1 MTMQMV
7 SHARRRAVLIVF
19 VGALAVV
26 PASGQD
32 LPPATGGAPASGE
45 DQPIGRFVV
54 DARGAFPKFT
64 QNATI
69 ASGIGVTAA
78 NLPTRA
84 LGLVAGAHW
93 YPARLGAV
101 TFGIGAEVLLSRAS
115 RTLKPATEDADP
127 GPTVT
132 SRFSALSPQVSFN
145 FGKRDGYSYISGGI
159 GRSTFTAERE
169 EAPLPDPESR
179 SKTINYGGG
188 GRWFVNTHVAVSIDL
203 RFYAV
208 NPQTAT
214 STRPGLPRMRLMV
227 FSVGAGFR

>member
-1 MTMQMV
+1 M
-7 SHARRRAVLIVF
+7 AVLIVF
-19 VGALAVV
+19 LGALAVG

-32 LPPATGGAPASGE
+32 RPPAAGGAPASGQE
-45 DQPIGRFVV
+45 PAPGEQPIGRFVV
-54 DARGAFPKFT
+54 DARVALPKFA
-64 QNATI
+64 QDPTI

-93 YPARLGAV
+93 YPARLGPV
-101 TFGIGAEVLLSRAS
+101 TLGIGAEVLLSRAS
-115 RTLKPATEDADP
+115 RTLKPATKDSNP
-127 GPTVT
+127 GPTVK

-159 GRSTFTAERE
+159 GRSSFTAERE
-169 EAPLPDPESR
+169 EAPLADPKPR

-188 GRWFVNTHVAVSIDL
+188 ARWFTNRHVAVSIDL

-208 NPQTAT
+208 NPVTAT

-227 FSVGAGFR
+227 FSVGAGLR